1 MNKKLLWVLA
11 TIVCGQLVFVSCGN
25 SDNTVTPDTMV
36 LREWQAG
43 RTVSVDAV
51 EAFGGIDKCFAV
63 EPIPDGVWQRM
74 QGKTYK
80 ENPYIGRDDLRHIRA
95 LHWDY
100 DNQMHVGEMIV
111 SREIADRVVSILRQ
125 LFEAKYP
132 IQRML
137 LPDVYD
143 ADDETQMRDNNSSCF
158 CYRAIAGSTKL
169 SKHARG
175 LAIDINT
182 LYNPYYKDRNDG
194 TQGSQR
200 RHALHPARHRRRL
213 LRPHVELPL
222 QDRPQ

>member
-51 EAFGGIDKCFAV
+51 EAFGGIDKCFAA

-132 IQRML
+132 IQRCRNM
-137 LPDVYD
+137 PGGWPSTSTPSTIPITRI
-143 ADDETQMRDNNSSCF
+143 ATTARASSSPPPPQTT
-158 CYRAIAGSTKL
+158 AT
-169 SKHARG
+169 ARG
-175 LAIDINT
+175 TSLTRSTTMISASASSPRLVSSGAAT
-182 LYNPYYKDRNDG
+182 GLR
-194 TQGSQR
+194 
-200 RHALHPARHRRRL
+200 ARTSSIL
-213 LRPHVELPL
+213 S
-222 QDRPQ
+222 

>member
-1 MNKKLLWVLA
+1 MKLKKLWMLA
-11 TIVCGQLVFVSCGN
+11 AILICGTSGFASCGN
-25 SDNTVTPDTMV
+25 SNNTVTPDTMV

-43 RTVSVDAV
+43 RTVSADAV
-51 EAFGGIDKCFAV
+51 EAFGGIDKCFAA

-158 CYRAIAGSTKL
+158 CYR
-169 SKHARG
+169 
-175 LAIDINT
+175 
-182 LYNPYYKDRNDG
+182 
-194 TQGSQR
+194 
-200 RHALHPARHRRRL
+200 
-213 LRPHVELPL
+213 
-222 QDRPQ
+222 PQ

>member
-51 EAFGGIDKCFAV
+51 EAFGGIDKCFAA

-143 ADDETQMRDNNSSCF
+143 ADDETQMRDNNSSSSSPPPPQTT
-158 CYRAIAGSTKL
+158 AT
-169 SKHARG
+169 ARG
-175 LAIDINT
+175 TSLTRSTTMISASASSPRLVSSGAAT
-182 LYNPYYKDRNDG
+182 GLR
-194 TQGSQR
+194 
-200 RHALHPARHRRRL
+200 ARTSSIL
-213 LRPHVELPL
+213 S
-222 QDRPQ
+222 